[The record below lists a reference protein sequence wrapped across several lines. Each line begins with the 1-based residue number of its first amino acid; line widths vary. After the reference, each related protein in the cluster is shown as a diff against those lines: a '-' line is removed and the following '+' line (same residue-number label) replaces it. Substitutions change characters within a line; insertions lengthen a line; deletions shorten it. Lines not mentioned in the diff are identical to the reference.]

1 MTSIINMEH
10 YKRSDVLNDSS
21 ISKLMTKKWIKLNYL
36 SSVHY
41 SFNNSIRFKTLMLKS
56 DFCHYSDA

>member
-1 MTSIINMEH
+1 MEH

-41 SFNNSIRFKTLMLKS
+41 SFNNSIRFKTSMLKS